1 MGGRRMGVLEVFL
14 FTIGIV
20 VLFALIGYIFASKDE
35 NPAENAKLM
44 GIGAIFLILQMLP
57 AVIFITFIVLLVK
70 SCS

>member
-1 MGGRRMGVLEVFL
+1 MGILKVLL

-20 VLFALIGYIFASKDE
+20 ALFALIGYIFAPKDE

-44 GIGAIFLILQMLP
+44 GIGAICLILQMLP
-57 AVIFITFIVLLVK
+57 AAIFIAFIVLIVK

>member
-1 MGGRRMGVLEVFL
+1 MKALL

-20 VLFALIGYIFASKDE
+20 VIFALIGYIFSSKDE

-44 GIGAIFLILQMLP
+44 GIGAICLILQMLP
-57 AVIFITFIVLLVK
+57 AAIFVTFIVLLVK